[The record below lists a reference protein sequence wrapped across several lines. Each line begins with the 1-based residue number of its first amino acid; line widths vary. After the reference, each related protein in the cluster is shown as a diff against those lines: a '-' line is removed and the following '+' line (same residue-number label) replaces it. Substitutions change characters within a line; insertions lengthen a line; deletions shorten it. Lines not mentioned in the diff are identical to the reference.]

1 MITTALLFFPL
12 VIGIALFFIKGEKVK
27 HIAFGASLVEL
38 ILGLVA
44 FCQFDKKQVLP
55 NVGVDPNYRILFSV
69 QSVDPTTNMLDLYF
83 EKSWKARRTQMT
95 FSDFI
100 NLMNNTRLF
109 NFGDIFD

>member
-1 MITTALLFFPL
+1 L
-12 VIGIALFFIKGEKVK
+12 EKSK
-27 HIAFGASLVEL
+27 NLEEYRKIYKYISGKY
-38 ILGLVA
+38 G
-44 FCQFDKKQVLP
+44 FDKKQVLP

-69 QSVDPTTNMLDLYF
+69 QSVDPMTNMLDLYF
-83 EKSWKARRTQMT
+83 EKSWKTRKTQMT